1 MRMTP
6 EEFQAWGQ
14 RLQFTSETEA
24 LIAAIRSSPPVR
36 RVRGRAKNI
45 TGRYPSP
52 KMQLGKM
59 PGPPHNAQ
67 TGLAAAPAPASK
79 PLPLPQ
85 VAPKPTKARVGQRGL
100 GRDPVGETSALPLRT
115 ATGCTFSGKINL
127 LPHQM
132 EVAAVF
138 HVECPACLAMR
149 EIHPKG
155 DSVMFSWHV
164 KRVTNTPNHGK
175 RWVRRGSIW
184 ELAD

>member
-24 LIAAIRSSPPVR
+24 LIVAIRSSPPVR

-67 TGLAAAPAPASK
+67 TGLAAAPVPTSK

-115 ATGCTFSGKINL
+115 ATGCTFSGKIDL

-138 HVECPACLAMR
+138 HVECPECLAMR

-155 DSVMFSWHV
+155 DRVMFSWHV
-164 KRVTNTPNHGK
+164 RRVTNTPNHGK